1 VSDTSRARHGV
12 LSAWSPLGFD
22 ASIAQLKALTEF
34 TGRREMF
41 IIFHQGNLRYEIS
54 ASVPDVSEYNRVVI
68 HIHVFRGG
76 RGGKILGW

>member
-1 VSDTSRARHGV
+1 MYLNIDLMS
-12 LSAWSPLGFD
+12 LSVQHIKGSSWSPLGFD

-54 ASVPDVSEYNRVVI
+54 ASVPDVS
-68 HIHVFRGG
+68 
-76 RGGKILGW
+76 